1 MKPIKKFSTE
11 MNQPKSILESID
23 SKALTELIKGMG
35 FNNIQELKKEK
46 NLLSKLEALL
56 KEVNPISEDDAK
68 DIEDKLN
75 KKAEPKSLEDH
86 AGKKE
91 PEVVVGSVGEVAE
104 EEEIEEEEIEEEIE
118 EEKAEEEI
126 EEEQAEEEIEEEQAE
141 EDSSK
146 TSRKIMTFEDFIQ
159 VKNNKNDVSESD
171 ADDND
176 EEFNESSVN
185 LDFVIKS
192 FDKFITEAV
201 VDNGPALTDEETD
214 NQGIIIPIK
223 PGDGSKTSSDIED
236 KLNAI
241 AEPEN
246 LKDEEGEEFV
256 TNDQEIT
263 QDAKTAEDE
272 PESHGTVVVKESA
285 INEEEVESDEQ
296 FQEYAFTVLQ
306 NAFGDDFDEAKAQ
319 EMVDGLISKYSGDY
333 GAMVGAV
340 KASLSESEE

>member
-104 EEEIEEEEIEEEIE
+104 EEEIEEEKAEEEIE

-126 EEEQAEEEIEEEQAE
+126 EEEAE

-146 TSRKIMTFEDFIQ
+146 TSRKIMTFEDFVQ
-159 VKNNKNDVSESD
+159 VKNNKNNVSESD

-214 NQGIIIPIK
+214 NQGIVIPIK

-236 KLNAI
+236 ELNAI